1 MAGRGWTGEGDP
13 LSGSP
18 YQATDD
24 PYRQQQGGPYQPTE
38 DPYRQQQGNPYQS
51 ADEPY
56 RQQGNP
62 YQQTEDPYRQQQ
74 GAPPYPQ
81 TEDPYRQQGA
91 PSHLMQPPQ
100 GEQSSLVRPY
110 AVTGGRTAPRT
121 QLALEALVSSA
132 TSVHQDLSTRTPEYQ
147 AISALCRQVRSVAE
161 ISAML
166 RIPLGV
172 TRILVADMAAE
183 GLVQLHQP
191 QLDAGKPDLNL
202 LERVLSGLRRL

>member
-1 MAGRGWTGEGDP
+1 VAGRGWTGEGDP
-13 LSGSP
+13 H
-18 YQATDD
+18 
-24 PYRQQQGGPYQPTE
+24 GGY
-38 DPYRQQQGNPYQS
+38 PYQS
-51 ADEPY
+51 MDDPH
-56 RQQGNP
+56 RHQG
-62 YQQTEDPYRQQQ
+62 
-74 GAPPYPQ
+74 G
-81 TEDPYRQQGA
+81 
-91 PSHLMQPPQ
+91 PSHLMHQAPS
-100 GEQSSLVRPY
+100 EQSSLVRPY

-132 TSVHQDLSTRTPEYQ
+132 TSIHHDLSTRTPEYQ

-183 GLVQLHQP
+183 SLVQLHQP

>member
-24 PYRQQQGGPYQPTE
+24 PYRQQQGGPYQSAE

-62 YQQTEDPYRQQQ
+62 YQQTEGPYRQQQ